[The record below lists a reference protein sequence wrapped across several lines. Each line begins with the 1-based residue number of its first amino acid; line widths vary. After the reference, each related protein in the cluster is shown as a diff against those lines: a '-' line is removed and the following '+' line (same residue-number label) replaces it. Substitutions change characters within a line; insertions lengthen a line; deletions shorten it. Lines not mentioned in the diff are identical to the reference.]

1 MNNAPDTRPAGAFS
15 DPDLLRRIGS
25 GVTMAIIALVTAWL
39 GGLAFAALWVAAGLL
54 VLWEWNRLVGVRHD
68 AFALVAGG
76 IVVCLAC
83 LLIPLIPSAIIALMG
98 VLAVCFLNSSG
109 QTRLWALGGIA
120 YAALLSLGPIVM
132 RADPQ
137 WGLAAIIWLF
147 AIVWG
152 TDVGAYFAGRTFGGP
167 KLWPRLSPKKT
178 WSGFIG
184 GTLVGTLLA
193 LGLMHLFGIAV
204 KPVLI
209 LLTYGLAALS
219 QGGDLME
226 SAIKRHFG
234 AKDASGLIPGHGGVM
249 DRLDAFVV
257 AATVAA
263 LIGVIRGGFD
273 MAARGALI
281 W

>member
-76 IVVCLAC
+76 IVVCLAS
-83 LLIPLIPSAIIALMG
+83 LLIPLIPSAVIALKG
-98 VLAVCFLNSSG
+98 FLTVFFLNRSG
-109 QTRLWALGGIA
+109 QTRLWALGGVA

-152 TDVGAYFAGRTFGGP
+152 TDVGAYFAGRTLGGP

-234 AKDASGLIPGHGGVM
+234 AKDASHLIPGHGGVM